1 MINYDLILQK
11 QKLLGADRFTLAANA
26 NETMCLHF
34 HFDRH
39 WRVFDS
45 KAAVFR
51 NAENRDFRLAVN
63 SPVYGTDF
71 EVWEYEAGTLTQY

>member
-51 NAENRDFRLAVN
+51 
-63 SPVYGTDF
+63 
-71 EVWEYEAGTLTQY
+71 